1 MRAFNEFVDMV
12 GNIGA
17 VEQVRGHAAGTYLHL
32 VTYVSESDEAQRY
45 AIYDVEQLIHDRYP
59 EIKFEF
65 DLIDRRGHAVEMA
78 AHISD
83 KYIRII
89 RQLPDN
95 PNVIDQV

>member
-1 MRAFNEFVDMV
+1 MRAFNEFVERV
-12 GNIGA
+12 GKVEA
-17 VEQVRGHAAGTYLHL
+17 VEQVRGHVAGTYLHL